1 MKIKNSNYKK
11 NLDLSVLIK
20 TISSSFIILSFFYMM
35 PIFIKFFGENYLNKK
50 IFKNDSQKILTY
62 TLNNNFE
69 NNSDEIY
76 HNEIYGEKDLLDD
89 ILKLNNL
96 EEDSVRLNFSDIK
109 KLFEDVDY
117 KLSDV
122 RKYKLVKPVALS
134 WLPHE
139 IKSID
144 NIKYKKELFIQI
156 ILPLILE
163 ENNNIRLDRKKL
175 FTILNK
181 SKNSDL
187 ELKWLEKKYKQ
198 YGIPS
203 KDLSTL
209 KIRMD
214 EIPVSLAIA
223 QSAKE
228 TGWGSSRFALEGNA
242 LFGQWT
248 WSGEGLKP
256 QYRDENKEH
265 EVMKFNVLQASVR
278 AYHRNLNTHPSY
290 HNFRLSRAELRD
302 QGKSLDSL
310 ILSEDLKDYAETGYE
325 YVEKIKKI
333 IIQNN
338 LKDFDDVQLMPSS
351 NNLESLI

>member
-1 MKIKNSNYKK
+1 MKIKNLKHQK
-11 NLDLSVLIK
+11 NVDFNSLIK
-20 TISSSFIILSFFYMM
+20 TILSSFIILGFFYLL
-35 PIFIKFFGENYLNKK
+35 PVFLKFSGESMVNKK
-50 IFKNDSQKILTY
+50 IFKNDSQQILTY
-62 TLNNNFE
+62 TLNNNF
-69 NNSDEIY
+69 DESIDS
-76 HNEIYGEKDLLDD
+76 EFFDEKDLLDD
-89 ILKLNNL
+89 ILSLNNL
-96 EEDSVRLNFSDIK
+96 EEDSVRLTFSDIK

-122 RKYKLVKPVALS
+122 RKYKLVKPVALT

-144 NIKYKKELFIQI
+144 NVKKKKELFIQI

-163 ENNNIRLDRKKL
+163 ENNNIRQDRKKL
-175 FTILNK
+175 FTIINK

-187 ELKWLEKKYKQ
+187 ELKWLEKKYKE
-198 YGIPS
+198 YGISS

-223 QSAKE
+223 QSVKE

-248 WSGEGLKP
+248 WSGKGLKP
-256 QYRDENKEH
+256 EYREENKDH

-290 HNFRLSRAELRD
+290 HDFRLTRAELRD
-302 QGKSLDSL
+302 QGQPLDSL
-310 ILSEDLKDYAETGYE
+310 ILVHDLKDYAETGNE
-325 YVEKIKKI
+325 YVEKIKII

>member
-1 MKIKNSNYKK
+1 MNIKNLKHQK
-11 NLDLSVLIK
+11 NIDFGSLIK
-20 TISSSFIILSFFYMM
+20 TILSSFIILGFFYLL
-35 PIFIKFFGENYLNKK
+35 PVFIKFSGESIVNKK
-50 IFKNDSQKILTY
+50 VFKNDSQQILTY
-62 TLNNNFE
+62 TLNNNF
-69 NNSDEIY
+69 DETIDS
-76 HNEIYGEKDLLDD
+76 EFFDEKDLLDD
-89 ILKLNNL
+89 ILSLNNL
-96 EEDSVRLNFSDIK
+96 EEDSVRLKFSDII
-109 KLFEDVDY
+109 KLFEDVNY

-122 RKYKLVKPVALS
+122 RKNKLVKPVALS
-134 WLPHE
+134 WLPNE
-139 IKSID
+139 IKLID
-144 NIKYKKELFIQI
+144 NVKKKKELFIQI

-163 ENNNIRLDRKKL
+163 ENNNIRQDRKKL
-175 FTILNK
+175 FTIINK

-203 KDLSTL
+203 KDLFTL

-248 WSGEGLKP
+248 WSGKGLKP
-256 QYRDENKEH
+256 EYREANKDH

-290 HNFRLSRAELRD
+290 HDFRLSRAELRD
-302 QGKSLDSL
+302 QGKPLDSL
-310 ILSEDLKDYAETGYE
+310 ILSHDLKDYAETGEE
-325 YVEKIKKI
+325 YVEKIKII